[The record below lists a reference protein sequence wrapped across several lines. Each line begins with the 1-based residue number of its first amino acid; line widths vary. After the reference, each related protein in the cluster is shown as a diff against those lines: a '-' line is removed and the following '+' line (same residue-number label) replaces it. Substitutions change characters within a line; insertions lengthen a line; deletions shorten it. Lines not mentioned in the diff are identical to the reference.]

1 MTTGSDSLPLVS
13 YSDTYPPLR
22 NRNNSSYVEGPRW
35 VTAGRDSGS
44 GGLTTLRDGRE
55 LAVIECK
62 VTCSRDSK
70 GRAPS
75 LGASDKPEPGDV
87 SARHQGHTS
96 VKSRV
101 APKIHSA
108 P

>member
-1 MTTGSDSLPLVS
+1 M
-13 YSDTYPPLR
+13 
-22 NRNNSSYVEGPRW
+22 
-35 VTAGRDSGS
+35 
-44 GGLTTLRDGRE
+44 GGE

-75 LGASDKPEPGDV
+75 LGASDKPEPGDI

-108 P
+108 PRFFALTVTWHSGQK